1 MCRLGFSLNNS
12 RRKMSVSSNNYQY
25 TASENGAYNG
35 EGKKSFIVTWLLS
48 WFLGVLGIDRFYLG
62 KIGTGVLKLVTLGGF
77 GIWALIDIILI
88 LCGAMRD
95 KSGYFLVGYEQHKK
109 MALIVTVILLVFGI
123 GASWET
129 FSF

>member
-1 MCRLGFSLNNS
+1 
-12 RRKMSVSSNNYQY
+12 MSVSSNNYPY
-25 TASENGAYNG
+25 TASETGAYNG

-95 KSGYFLVGYEQHKK
+95 KSGYSLAGYEQHKK
-109 MALIVTVILLVFGI
+109 MALIVTVLLLVLGV
-123 GASWET
+123 GAGWGNLGW
-129 FSF
+129 